1 LRVRKKLWRA
11 SGAVT
16 ARSMLGQAVDYCE
29 TPWFWTDQFAT
40 NVQILGVPASYDGV
54 VVRGR
59 REENRFSVLLL
70 RKDRMSEVCS

>member
-1 LRVRKKLWRA
+1 
-11 SGAVT
+11 
-16 ARSMLGQAVDYCE
+16 MLGQAVDYCE

-40 NVQILGVPASYDGV
+40 NVQILGVPASYGGV